1 MGCRNCVGSAC
12 NACLLR
18 RSVKTGLVFFI
29 ISSPQVADMTGN
41 SVLIRTALFIA
52 LIFLLMKLSK
62 MRSGYVIRDDGD
74 ISKSRGAQ
82 LLFEGADF

>member
-29 ISSPQVADMTGN
+29 ISSPPVADMTGN

>member
-12 NACLLR
+12 NACLLG

-29 ISSPQVADMTGN
+29 MSTTPGCDMTGN
-41 SVLIRTALFIA
+41 NIFVRTAIFIA
-52 LIFLLMKLSK
+52 IIFLLMKLSK
-62 MRSGYVIRDDGD
+62 MRSGYIIRDDGD
-74 ISKSRGAQ
+74 MSKSRGSQ